1 MINHVNE
8 ENGEIKKMFTV
19 FSLMLAINEHAL
31 QLNRAIEECR
41 REYQVLINAVTDAQ
55 RGVINPQL
63 IAPAQILEQT
73 KTSLADMPNDVSL
86 PIPRSATYLNLLLR
100 SENID
105 VFVKG
110 KILVYIFRIPLTNNM
125 DFNLYHVLPLPIRIK
140 GTDNKYIFI
149 QPKIEYL
156 LMDTAKRYFSG
167 LEVNEIHECKVLN
180 MEVRLCKKNKPLQL
194 THVGEVCEAQMT

>member
-1 MINHVNE
+1 
-8 ENGEIKKMFTV
+8 
-19 FSLMLAINEHAL
+19 
-31 QLNRAIEECR
+31 
-41 REYQVLINAVTDAQ
+41 
-55 RGVINPQL
+55 
-63 IAPAQILEQT
+63 
-73 KTSLADMPNDVSL
+73 MPNDVSL

-105 VFVKG
+105 VFVKR
-110 KILVYIFRIPLTNNM
+110 KFLVYIFRIPLINNM

-167 LEVNEIHECKVLN
+167 LEVNEIHGCKVLN
-180 MEVRLCKKNKPLQL
+180 MEVNCANRISRCS
-194 THVGEVCEAQMT
+194 